1 MDDTISNV
9 YNELL
14 DRGIS
19 VTDLYIYDCLVNDG
33 CVGHEED
40 IERLMTKIK
49 NNYIQTF
56 QEKRHFILVVV
67 YETTTSF
74 SLVYTLH
81 LFWCS
86 ICLQKT

>member
-19 VTDLYIYDCLVNDG
+19 ITDLYIYDYLINDG

-49 NNYIQTF
+49 NNYAND
-56 QEKRHFILVVV
+56 
-67 YETTTSF
+67 YEYR
-74 SLVYTLH
+74 SLAYHIEAVLNGEDDS
-81 LFWCS
+81 LWD
-86 ICLQKT
+86 